1 MASHSQ
7 YPPDLD
13 SDSVASSP
21 RSDHFHE
28 SPPRVRFMCS
38 FGGKI
43 LPRPHDNQLRY
54 VGGDTRI
61 VAVNRSISF
70 SALIL
75 KLSKLS
81 GMSNITAKY
90 QLPNEDLDALISV
103 TTDED
108 VENMMDEYDRVAQNH
123 NPRSARLR
131 LFLFPEGEDSRA
143 NSISSLLNGSTNREN
158 WFLDALNGGVS
169 GLERGRS
176 EASSMVS
183 EVPDYLFGLDNS
195 EETHSQSHQHREP
208 RPKERL
214 VLQDNVSVS
223 DPGSPAPVVSSPF
236 CSTSSA
242 PCVPTI
248 PNLPPVKTKPEN
260 PVLDPVIKEN
270 QLEAETGG
278 QPQPNPN
285 PNPYQSSPV
294 VHYPPEAAYS
304 GHSAVPVYYVSGPAQ
319 PGTVPVNPVPMQAHY
334 PFVQQPYHAMMPT
347 QVPIGYHH
355 FVQGSGQVYGAGPGV
370 RHVTPMH
377 PYSPSPAVVHDG
389 LKQQVYQAVPNSGS
403 VPVYPAM
410 AMTGGDELQ
419 RGGAEFG
426 SGRGTNSLNN

>member
-1 MASHSQ
+1 MTSHSHYQ
-7 YPPDLD
+7 PDLD
-13 SDSVASSP
+13 ADSVTSSP
-21 RSDHFHE
+21 RSDHFHDA
-28 SPPRVRFMCS
+28 PPRVRFMCS

-61 VAVNRSISF
+61 VAVHRSISF
-70 SALIL
+70 STLIL

-81 GMSNITAKY
+81 GMANITAKY

-108 VENMMDEYDRVAQNH
+108 VENMMDEYDRVAQNQ

-131 LFLFPEGEDSRA
+131 LFLFPEGEDSRTS
-143 NSISSLLNGSTNREN
+143 SISSLLNGSAKREN

-195 EETHSQSHQHREP
+195 EETHQRDP
-208 RPKERL
+208 RPKDRP

-223 DPGSPAPVVSSPF
+223 DPGSPAPVVSSPY

-242 PCVPTI
+242 PCVPSL
-248 PNLPPVKTKPEN
+248 PNLPPVKTKLSN
-260 PVLDPVIKEN
+260 PVPDSDFKESPI
-270 QLEAETGG
+270 EPETE
-278 QPQPNPN
+278 PQPNLNHNLYPGN
-285 PNPYQSSPV
+285 PV
-294 VHYPPEAAYS
+294 IHYPQEPAFSA
-304 GHSAVPVYYVSGPAQ
+304 HSVNPVPVYYVPGPVR
-319 PGTVPVNPVPMQAHY
+319 PGTVPVPLQQTPY
-334 PFVQQPYHAMMPT
+334 PYVQQPYHAVMPS

-355 FVQGSGQVYGAGPGV
+355 LVPGSGQVYGAGV
-370 RHVTPMH
+370 RQMSPLQ
-377 PYSPSPAVVHDG
+377 PYNPSAGVVHDG
-389 LKQQVYQAVPNSGS
+389 FKQQMYHAVPNSGP
-403 VPVYPAM
+403 VPLHPMMPMSGA
-410 AMTGGDELQ
+410 DEPK
-419 RGGAEFG
+419 RGGAEYVV
-426 SGRGTNSLNN
+426 GRGPNSVNN